1 MFDMLIAPRHIT
13 RRAALATASL
23 SALLLTA
30 CNDSGTSKAPTP
42 TKTSGAPEATV
53 NVAELNKPGDLPDY
67 ALGKADAPVTIIE
80 YASMTCGH
88 CAAFHNEGMPH
99 LKAKYIDTGKVRYIL
114 REFPLDPVAYAAA
127 LLARCSGESR
137 FHAVVDL
144 LFKQQR
150 NWAFNEKPETALFDT
165 VKQAGFT
172 QDAFNTCLQDQAS
185 YANLQKERQRA
196 SQQFGVDSTPTFF
209 INGRIQRGAMTPD
222 QIDKVLE
229 PHLAGK

>member
-1 MFDMLIAPRHIT
+1 MQIAPRHLT

-23 SALLLTA
+23 SALFLTA
-30 CNDSGTSKAPTP
+30 CNDSGSTKAPAPAGTA
-42 TKTSGAPEATV
+42 GAPEATV
-53 NVAELNKPGDLPDY
+53 NVADLNKPGDLPDY
-67 ALGKADAPVTIIE
+67 PLGKADAPVTIIE

-127 LLARCSGESR
+127 LLARCAGESR

-150 NWAFNEKPETALFDT
+150 TWAFSDKPEAALFET

-172 QDAFNTCLQDQAS
+172 QDAFNACLQDQAA
-185 YANLQKERQRA
+185 YASLQKERQRG
-196 SQQFGVDSTPTFF
+196 SQQFGIDSTPTFF
-209 INGRIQRGAMTPD
+209 INGRIQRGAMSPD
-222 QIDKVLE
+222 QIDKALE
-229 PHLAGK
+229 PYLAGK